1 MKSSVKQIVFD
12 WVIPVV
18 ITLLGTATAA
28 AGLYFFL
35 IPTTIS
41 PGGVSGMSIIIQ
53 TLKN

>member
-28 AGLYFFL
+28 AGLYFSLYQRRFRL
-35 IPTTIS
+35 
-41 PGGVSGMSIIIQ
+41 VV
-53 TLKN
+53 